1 MPNYSC
7 SIHFSADVFLSL
19 RGTHIPN
26 NSYVDVNEIGA
37 GGPGGISDIEGLLC
51 HTNKMDCCGSGQV
64 PGGDTLGH
72 WFFPNGTVV
81 NSRSSNVDAGRT
93 DFFFRNRFQSV
104 VRLLRVGHPLEMGF
118 FHCEVPNARNINQSL
133 YVNVGM
139 YFMNNYLMSTQVTTA
154 I

>member
-1 MPNYSC
+1 MSDYSY
-7 SIHFSADVFLSL
+7 SIHCSADVFLSL
-19 RGTHIPN
+19 RGNHILN

-37 GGPGGISDIEGLLC
+37 GGAGGISDIEGLLC

-64 PGGDTLGH
+64 SGGDILGH

-81 NSRSSNVDAGRT
+81 NSRSSNLNAGRT

-104 VRLLRVGHPLEMGF
+104 VRLLRVGQPLETGF
-118 FHCEVPNARNINQSL
+118 FRCEVPDASNTNQSL
-133 YVNVGM
+133 YVNIGM
-139 YFMNNYLMSTQVTTA
+139 HFINNHLMSTQVTTA